1 MTEVRL
7 HTNIRRMRP
16 LKVYVLEPSVSA
28 VPCQSDG
35 IAREDSFDVSLF
47 LSENNKDRQPA
58 QAHMRYVRCKG
69 ASCEAAVES
78 GVSVSSVTVNTG
90 RAESKAY
97 DKFIIQAYTP
107 ASSGRHEVVLAT
119 LHVSTVRDGEQGR
132 PGSSTIIVPYGSW
145 KAGRTYRSTED
156 VKIFVERHGM
166 YYVLFRLNEDCLNI
180 DPATDV
186 KNEWWRLMDY
196 VEYMLVNAMVA
207 DFGKIASTVFVG
219 NHTISQHGIGPD
231 GSPVNTEHGYEDFG
245 KLSPDGK
252 PLFTPNV
259 LIDWLTGRIEA
270 LEMIIKGNSVFGGH
284 LEGTEGTFKLLECT
298 DAQGRKIVLDPS
310 PDGVDKPSVSLYDAE
325 GKKVCNV
332 SFDDKLTRSATI
344 ELFRYD
350 SKGNETNSCLLH
362 SNGIVKGTMPGKSF
376 TLTPSGL
383 TYNRVIDGV
392 ETAWLT
398 YPSERKVVALT
409 GGTHQVGVDDYF
421 IRTING
427 TNNVYLPNASTC
439 PGRVIYIKK
448 TSGGDYTYLKVGS
461 NVPGGIKDE
470 NNSTSVK
477 QYEINQNVAL
487 FVVSDATDWIVFY
500 CG

>member
-180 DPATDV
+180 DPATIIVPYGSWKAGRTYRSTEDVKIFVERHGMYYVLFRLNEDCLNIDPATDV

-231 GSPVNTEHGYEDFG
+231 GSPVTTESGYKDLEYMLVNAMVADFGKIASTVFVGNHTISQHGIGPDGSPVTTESGYKDFG

-392 ETAWLT
+392 ET
-398 YPSERKVVALT
+398 RKVGKL
-409 GGTHQVGVDDYF
+409 
-421 IRTING
+421 
-427 TNNVYLPNASTC
+427 C
-439 PGRVIYIKK
+439 
-448 TSGGDYTYLKVGS
+448 
-461 NVPGGIKDE
+461 
-470 NNSTSVK
+470 
-477 QYEINQNVAL
+477 
-487 FVVSDATDWIVFY
+487 
-500 CG
+500 